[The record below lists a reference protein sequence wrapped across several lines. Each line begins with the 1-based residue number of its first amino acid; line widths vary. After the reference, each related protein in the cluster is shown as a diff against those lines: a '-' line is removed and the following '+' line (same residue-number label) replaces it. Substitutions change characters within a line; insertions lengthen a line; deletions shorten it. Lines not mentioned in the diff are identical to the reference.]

1 MRGYQNEK
9 IDSLLLFLVDFSYKI
24 IYNINSNKKGNI
36 FMKIDIKEE
45 LDKLKLIDLLE
56 DYGYNQ
62 ETINTIVDSDK
73 PENLV
78 GPFNSVKDLMKDLKS

>member
-1 MRGYQNEK
+1 M
-9 IDSLLLFLVDFSYKI
+9 
-24 IYNINSNKKGNI
+24 YNINSNKKGNI

>member
-1 MRGYQNEK
+1 MKK
-9 IDSLLLFLVDFSYKI
+9 IDSLLLFLVDFSYTI
-24 IYNINSNKKGNI
+24 MYNINSNKKGNI